1 MLRLPRPGKARR
13 RPVLHG
19 LRVPWGQRGAAALR
33 VRGGGGA
40 GQCEVVVVVL
50 DAQAGVYR
58 GVLPAAVA
66 GAVPTDRVRTGRR
79 RTRSG
84 WRRPWSSWMRSV

>member
-40 GQCEVVVVVL
+40 GQWEVVVVVL
-50 DAQAGVYR
+50 DVQAVLHR
-58 GVLPAAVA
+58 GAVPAAGA
-66 GAVPTDRVRTGRR
+66 GAVPRLVADRPEEA
-79 RTRSG
+79 RSG
-84 WRRPWSSWMRSV
+84 WWRLRTSWRR